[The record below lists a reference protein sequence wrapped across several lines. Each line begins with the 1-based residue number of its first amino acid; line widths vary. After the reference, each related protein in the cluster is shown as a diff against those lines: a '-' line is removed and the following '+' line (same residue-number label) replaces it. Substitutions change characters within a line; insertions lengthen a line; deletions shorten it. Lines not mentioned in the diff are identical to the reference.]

1 MLEAISLTMAIRTFD
16 FDRDYQA
23 VRELWLNS
31 GPGIQLSRSDEPE
44 EVRKKTGR
52 DADLFIVAE
61 DEGRLIGS
69 VIGGFDG
76 RRGLVYHLAVAE
88 DQRRRGIGRALMDEI
103 ERRLRAKGC
112 LKYYLLVT
120 QDNEGALA
128 FYESMDCERMDL
140 FVLGKVIG

>member
-1 MLEAISLTMAIRTFD
+1 MALRTFT
-16 FDRDYQA
+16 FDRDYEA

-44 EVRKKTGR
+44 EVRKKMTR
-52 DADLFIVAE
+52 DPDLFIVAE
-61 DEGRLIGS
+61 EDGHLTGS

-88 DQRRRGIGRALMDEI
+88 GRRRQGVGRALMDEI
-103 ERRLRAKGC
+103 ERRLRDKGC

-140 FVLGKVIG
+140 YVLGKVIG

>member
-1 MLEAISLTMAIRTFD
+1 MTLRTFE

-23 VRELWLNS
+23 VRELWLDS

-44 EVRKKTGR
+44 EVRKKLSR
-52 DADLFIVAE
+52 DPDLFIVAE

-76 RRGLVYHLAVAE
+76 RRGLVYHLAVAGGE
-88 DQRRRGIGRALMDEI
+88 RRQGVGRALMDEI

-128 FYESMDCERMDL
+128 FYESMGCERMDL